1 MSEKKFKSIFAKE
14 FNDLAEI
21 KRAMGFK
28 YETVYASFLRIDK
41 FFTEQ
46 NLTEKKLTKE
56 TVELWCRKRSYE
68 TEANQCTR
76 ISNMRIFCKYLNDI
90 GIEVFIPPNGL
101 HSHPPKYDAHIYT
114 DNELKAFF
122 KAVDQSNSVLS
133 ECPYRAMIMPVFF
146 RILYTSG
153 MRVSELRLCKVK
165 DVNLEDGYIRVTN
178 AKNQKERLVP
188 IHESLIER
196 CREIKDKVHQN
207 SDDDEYF
214 FLIRPGTPMTLQNV
228 YRNFRR
234 YLEKADISHTGKGP
248 RVHDL
253 RHTYCINILR
263 KFTDEGKD
271 LLVYLPYMKT
281 ILGHE
286 SFAETSYYLKLTAN
300 RFPYIKEQLEKSF
313 PDIISEGETDE
324 KEFY

>member
-1 MSEKKFKSIFAKE
+1 
-14 FNDLAEI
+14 
-21 KRAMGFK
+21 
-28 YETVYASFLRIDK
+28 
-41 FFTEQ
+41 
-46 NLTEKKLTKE
+46 
-56 TVELWCRKRSYE
+56 
-68 TEANQCTR
+68 
-76 ISNMRIFCKYLNDI
+76 MRVFCNYLNDI
-90 GIEVFIPPNGL
+90 GIETFIPPNGL
-101 HSHPPKYDAHIYT
+101 HSHPPQYDAHIYS
-114 DNELKAFF
+114 DDELKAFF

-196 CREIKDKVHQN
+196 CREIKDKIHQN
-207 SDDDEYF
+207 SDDEEYF

>member
-1 MSEKKFKSIFAKE
+1 MSDKQFKSIFAKE

-28 YETVYASFLRIDK
+28 YETAYASLLRIDK

-56 TVELWCRKRSYE
+56 TVDLWCRKRSYE
-68 TEANQCTR
+68 TKANQCTR
-76 ISNMRIFCKYLNDI
+76 ISNLRVFCNYLNDI
-90 GIEVFIPPNGL
+90 GIETFIPPNGL
-101 HSHPPKYDAHIYT
+101 HSHPSKYDAHIYS
-114 DNELKAFF
+114 DDELKAFF

-196 CREIKDKVHQN
+196 CREIKDKIHQN
-207 SDDDEYF
+207 SDDEEYF
-214 FLIRPGTPMTLQNV
+214 FLIRPGTP
-228 YRNFRR
+228 
-234 YLEKADISHTGKGP
+234 
-248 RVHDL
+248 
-253 RHTYCINILR
+253 
-263 KFTDEGKD
+263 
-271 LLVYLPYMKT
+271 
-281 ILGHE
+281 
-286 SFAETSYYLKLTAN
+286 
-300 RFPYIKEQLEKSF
+300 
-313 PDIISEGETDE
+313 
-324 KEFY
+324 